1 MSILDAVI
9 ITTLVIF
16 LARGIWIG
24 FVRQIASIAALI
36 IGFVVA
42 GRFYGESANFVIPFI
57 NNQQAGF
64 FIAYIFLF
72 VLTFAVVIM
81 LGVIF
86 KKLMS
91 ISLLGWFDRLL
102 GGLLGLAKGS
112 FVSCLIFMGLA
123 LFISGTSPIFRQSFF
138 YPYLESGSRI
148 VLSIVKDKEL
158 REGLLPKPPAIST
171 FMDNSIEL
179 GKKITGQAK

>member
-9 ITTLVIF
+9 IITIVIF

-72 VLTFAVVIM
+72 VVAFATVIL
-81 LGVIF
+81 LGFIC
-86 KKLMS
+86 KKIMS

-102 GGLLGLAKGS
+102 GALLGLAKGS
-112 FVSCLIFMGLA
+112 FVSCLLFMGLA
-123 LFISGTSPIFRQSFF
+123 LFISGSSPIFCQSFF
-138 YPYLESGSRI
+138 FPYLENGSKI
-148 VLSIVKDKEL
+148 ILSIVKDKEL
-158 REGLLPKPPAIST
+158 RDNLLPKQPAISS
-171 FMDNSIEL
+171 FMDNTIDF
-179 GKKITGQAK
+179 GKKIKRQAE

>member
-9 ITTLVIF
+9 IITIVIF

-72 VLTFAVVIM
+72 VLAFAAVIL
-81 LGVIF
+81 LGHIF

-91 ISLLGWFDRLL
+91 ISLLGWFDRSL

-112 FVSCLIFMGLA
+112 FVSCLIFMGLS

-138 YPYLESGSRI
+138 YHYLESGSTI
-148 VLSIVKDKEL
+148 ILSIVKDKDL
-158 REGLLPKPPAIST
+158 RDSLLPQQPAISS
-171 FMDNSIEL
+171 FMDNTIDF
-179 GKKITGQAK
+179 GKKIKRQAE